1 MNIIKRVLIIS
12 FSLLFVN
19 LIFGNS
25 LVIKQLNTS
34 TIYIGGKTLKVGDK
48 FDSKAKINW
57 KSDNQAMKVI
67 DENNNLYVISPKL
80 FSKYKAKTFS
90 DFISYTKSTYVRS
103 TKAPFSLD
111 DHRENF
117 ENLFILMDEL
127 SIRVGWPVNDLS
139 YFTAQWSEKGQV
151 KNCKL
156 PYNEGYV
163 LLNRDLFDD
172 EINDSINLS
181 IKYIEENS
189 DTSTVIT
196 DQMYIYLLPLNIE

>member
-1 MNIIKRVLIIS
+1 MNIIKRFLIIS

-25 LVIKQLNTS
+25 LVIKQLYTS
-34 TIYIGGKTLKVGDK
+34 TINIGGKTLKVGDK

-57 KSDNQAMKVI
+57 QSDNQAMKVI
-67 DENNNLYVISPKL
+67 DEKNNLYVISPKL
-80 FSKYKAKTFS
+80 FSKYKATTFS

-103 TKAPFSLD
+103 PKAPFSLD

-117 ENLFILMDEL
+117 DNVFNLMDEI
-127 SIRVGWPVNDLS
+127 SVRVGWPVNEFS
-139 YFTAQWSEKGQV
+139 YFTAQWYEKGQV

-156 PYNEGYV
+156 PYIEGYV

-172 EINDSINLS
+172 EINDTINLT